1 MNLDELRQLARKED
15 QKRVRMERLREAKGR
30 STGSPSESSLPE
42 KSLESK
48 AGGATGSNQTSTDSS
63 EMSTP
68 ASEPSGVGSLT
79 RRSETTIGG
88 RMPLSALSP
97 MPRHLVG
104 PTPLTVRNRGGHY
117 IFLNDPERG
126 TVRAMINELGDLVEP
141 EALHPFFD

>member
-1 MNLDELRQLARKED
+1 MNLDELRQLARKDD
-15 QKRVRMERLREAKGR
+15 QKRVRMERLREAKSRQTGPSSALGPA
-30 STGSPSESSLPE
+30 STLSTDAVQGATTEPPTPTNALSPS
-42 KSLESK
+42 
-48 AGGATGSNQTSTDSS
+48 GT
-63 EMSTP
+63 
-68 ASEPSGVGSLT
+68 AS
-79 RRSETTIGG
+79 RSETTIGG

-104 PTPLTVRNRGGHY
+104 PNPLTVRNKGGHY